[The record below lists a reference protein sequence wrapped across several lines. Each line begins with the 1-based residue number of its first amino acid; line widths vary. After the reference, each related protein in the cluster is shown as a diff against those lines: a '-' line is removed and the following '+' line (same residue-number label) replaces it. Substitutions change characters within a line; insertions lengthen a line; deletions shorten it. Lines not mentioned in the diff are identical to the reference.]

1 MNVPSANSLSRR
13 RFLAAAAMA
22 SGGAWFAP
30 RALSAQMQQ
39 SAPAPPVIK
48 RVEPAE
54 PVMVTQGRIDAAN
67 AKITTQRLRGNICVL
82 LGSGGNIAV
91 LPGREGKLLVDS
103 GISTSRP
110 QITAALAA
118 ISPDPIEGLINTHW
132 HFGHTDGNE
141 WMHAA
146 GATIVAHDKTRQRMS
161 TPQEIAI
168 FNAHFP
174 PAPIGALPTRT
185 FFKDDD
191 MKMNGHAIILNH
203 YDPAHTDTDISVLFA
218 DADVLHTG
226 DTWFNGMYPFIDYST
241 GGHIDGM
248 IRAAQTN
255 LAVGTDSTILIPG
268 HGPVGNKDQ
277 LSAAHDMMAA
287 VREKVAALKKQGR
300 SVDDAVAA
308 KPTAQYDAK
317 WGKGFV
323 TPEMFTRLVY
333 QGV

>member
-1 MNVPSANSLSRR
+1 MILHPASHLSRR
-13 RFLAAAAMA
+13 SFLRATAAAAA
-22 SGGAWFAP
+22 AAWVGPRTLFA
-30 RALSAQMQQ
+30 QQ
-39 SAPAPPVIK
+39 QQ
-48 RVEPAE
+48 PAE
-54 PVMVTQGRIDAAN
+54 PVMVVQARADAAD
-67 AKITTQRLRGNICVL
+67 AKITTQKLRGDISVL

-110 QITAALAA
+110 QITKALAA

-132 HFGHTDGNE
+132 HYDHTDGNE

-146 GATIVAHDKTRQRMS
+146 GATIVAHDKTRQRLS

-174 PAPIGALPTRT
+174 PAPIGALPTKT
-185 FFKDDD
+185 FLKDDD
-191 MKMNGHAIILNH
+191 LTINGRAVFLSH

-218 DADVLHTG
+218 DFDILHTG
-226 DTWFNGMYPFIDYST
+226 DTWFNGAYPFIDYST

-248 IRAAQTN
+248 IRATTKN
-255 LAVGTDSTILIPG
+255 LATGTGSTILIPG

-277 LSAAHDMMAA
+277 LSEFQDMIVA

-300 SVDDAVAA
+300 TVDETVSA

-317 WGKGFV
+317 WGTGFV